1 MNKTLAIIFF
11 MILCSFGTAK
21 ADYTA
26 NVAQDVTIES
36 VGGTYTGTA
45 LYAGYST
52 SYGIENALLNYNQPG
67 ILAGQT
73 ISKVTLNFDVYSVPS
88 SGDTLNV
95 YSNPNTTWTPSSVT
109 YNNFGNSN
117 NNLIT
122 QITSPTKQW
131 YSIDVTSYVENQL
144 AAGNNSFT
152 FVIGTADANQVSSN
166 AYYGIESDR
175 YSNGTYESYLDYQTT
190 AATPIPAGI
199 WLFGSG
205 LAGLLGIRKK
215 VG

>member
-1 MNKTLAIIFF
+1 MNKTLAIICL
-11 MILCSFGTAK
+11 MILCSFGTAM

-26 NVAQDVTIES
+26 NVTQDVTIES
-36 VGGTYTGTA
+36 VGGTYTGTS

-52 SYGIENALLNYNQPG
+52 SYGIENTLLTYNQPS
-67 ILAGQT
+67 LPAGQT
-73 ISKVTLNFDVYSVPS
+73 ISDVTLNFDVYSVPS
-88 SGDTLNV
+88 SSHTLNI
-95 YSNPNTTWTPSSVT
+95 YSNPNTTWSPSTVT

-117 NNLIT
+117 NSLIS
-122 QITSPTKQW
+122 QISSPGKQW
-131 YSIDVTSYVENQL
+131 YSVDVTSYVESQL

-152 FVIGTADANQVSSN
+152 FVIGTADASQDTSN

-175 YSNGTYESYLDYQTT
+175 YSNGTYQSYLDYQTT

-205 LAGLLGIRKK
+205 LAGLVGIKK
-215 VG
+215 RIG